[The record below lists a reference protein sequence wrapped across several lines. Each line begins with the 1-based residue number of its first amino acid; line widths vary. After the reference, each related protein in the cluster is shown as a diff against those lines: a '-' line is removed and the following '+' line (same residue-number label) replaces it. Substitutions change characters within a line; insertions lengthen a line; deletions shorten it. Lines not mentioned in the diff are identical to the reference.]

1 MSGLGMPQITDA
13 SQLDLISFHNLSDGP
28 KVTFAHQISRALGPV
43 GTFKPFGKQ
52 FLSALA
58 TCVYLLAH
66 MLVLQVNLAHV
77 DINDGQLG

>member
-1 MSGLGMPQITDA
+1 MPQITDA

-28 KVTFAHQISRALGPV
+28 KVTFAHQISRALG
-43 GTFKPFGKQ
+43 KQ

-58 TCVYLLAH
+58 TCVSLLAH